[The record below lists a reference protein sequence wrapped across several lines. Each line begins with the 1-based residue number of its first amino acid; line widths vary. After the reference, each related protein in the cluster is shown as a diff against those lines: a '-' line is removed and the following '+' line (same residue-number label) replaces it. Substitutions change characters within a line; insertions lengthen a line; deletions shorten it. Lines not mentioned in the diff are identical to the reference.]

1 MPTCSRSWLRNSLNA
16 PCRLTIRKVKAHVD
30 TGTSP
35 PGRGPSN
42 GSRDCAGA
50 AALTCPAEFDTLLP
64 IAIVGNV
71 VCDRIAAHIAND
83 AKHFVVTRHNS
94 ITRIDKARVFN
105 EDVFE
110 EGVFYEPVL
119 VQLTSEEAVE
129 LDRVTIVEVEFLAS
143 KLLDYW
149 RSKG

>member
-1 MPTCSRSWLRNSLNA
+1 MSSASSDQYAAFDSFVTADCLVDWCWPEHPDDPALNCENRASRSKV
-16 PCRLTIRKVKAHVD
+16 RK
-30 TGTSP
+30 SEP
-35 PGRGPSN
+35 
-42 GSRDCAGA
+42 
-50 AALTCPAEFDTLLP
+50 LP
-64 IAIVGNV
+64 
-71 VCDRIAAHIAND
+71 RIAAHIAND

-129 LDRVTIVEVEFLAS
+129 LDSVTIVEVEFLAS

-149 RSKG
+149 RSKLFNA